1 MDKFMK
7 LIVLTEQDAQHSLTF
22 LARSAGID
30 VEQKTKLDIL
40 YSGTIKARTLVAYPY
55 STIDWNKHG
64 LSPELEYLLQKTSV
78 CLFQTERLLVNAQ
91 QAVFAGLRGII
102 YRDEQ
107 PNRILTALKTMMQ
120 GELYYAR
127 TVMSELL
134 DELLQQK
141 RLEKKAPLCLPD
153 NNLLT
158 KQEKRIIQLVAEGA
172 RNKEIAENLEISA
185 HTVKAHLASVFRK
198 TQARNRVELL
208 RWCNVVK

>member
-7 LIVLTEQDAQHSLTF
+7 LIVLTEQDTQQSLTL

-40 YSGTIKARTLVAYPY
+40 YSGAIKARTLVAYPY
-55 STIDWNKHG
+55 SNIDWNKKG
-64 LSPELEYLLQKTSV
+64 MSPELEYLLQKIPV
-78 CLFQTERLLVNAQ
+78 CLFQTERLLVNPQ
-91 QAVFAGLRGII
+91 QAVYAGFRGII

-141 RLEKKAPLCLPD
+141 RLEKKALLCPPD

-208 RWCNVVK
+208 RWCNAVK